1 MAEQNIIC
9 PHCGK
14 DIELTEALSGR
25 IKEEVRKDF
34 EDRARSKEL
43 ELKKKEDELSR
54 RARALEDSKRA
65 LEESYE
71 RKLAVERARLS
82 DDALKRA
89 REQVTVEIKDLQE
102 RNSEKD
108 RQLADHVKAEL
119 DMRKRLR
126 EMDEERK
133 RLDLD
138 VARRMDEE
146 RERIRQ
152 TTLDMFSEEHR
163 LKDLEKD
170 KRIHDLLKALDEAK
184 RKGEQGSM
192 QAQGEALELDIEGL
206 LKSRFPVDAIEPVPK
221 GMRGADIVQR
231 VYTRGGQY
239 CGSIA
244 WESKRTKAWSD
255 EWITKLKDDQRE
267 VKAEF
272 AVLVTE
278 AMPRGVNS
286 FACVEGVW
294 VTNVP
299 LAGSLAEVLRTG
311 LMQLAQAKLSTVG
324 KNEKMEAVYNY
335 LSGSEFRQR
344 IEAVVEAFRSMRD
357 DLEHE
362 KRAMMKIWA
371 RREKQIER
379 VAANTARMYGDM
391 QGIITTL
398 PEIGSLELG
407 PGEDQP
413 DED

>member
-1 MAEQNIIC
+1 MADQNIIC

-34 EDRARSKEL
+34 EDRARGKDL
-43 ELKKKEDELSR
+43 EIKKREDELAR
-54 RARALEDSKRA
+54 RARAIEDSKKA
-65 LEESYE
+65 LEESFE
-71 RKLAVERARLS
+71 RRLAVERARLS
-82 DDALKRA
+82 DDAMKRA

-102 RNSEKD
+102 RNSEKEML
-108 RQLADHVKAEL
+108 LAGHVKAEL
-119 DMRKRLR
+119 DMRKKLR
-126 EMDEERK
+126 EMEEERK

-152 TTLDMFSEEHR
+152 ATLDIFSEEHR

-170 KRIHDLLKALDEAK
+170 KQLHDMKRTIDELK
-184 RKGEQGSM
+184 RKSEQGSM
-192 QAQGEALELDIEGL
+192 QTQGEVLELDLEGL
-206 LKSRFPVDAIEPVPK
+206 LKSRFPVDAVLPVPK

-231 VYTRGGQY
+231 VYTRSGQY
-239 CGSIA
+239 CGSIV

-255 EWITKLKDDQRE
+255 EWIAKLKDDQRE

-278 AMPRGVNS
+278 AMPRDVTS

-294 VTNVP
+294 VTTVS
-299 LAGSLAEVLRTG
+299 LAGGLAEVLRAG
-311 LMQLAQAKLSTVG
+311 LMQLAQAKLAAVG
-324 KNEKMEAVYNY
+324 KNEKMEAIYNY

-344 IEAVVEAFRSMRD
+344 IEAAVEAFRSMRD

-362 KRAMMKIWA
+362 KRAMMKIWSK
-371 RREKQIER
+371 RDKQIER

-398 PEIGSLELG
+398 PEINALELG
-407 PGEDQP
+407 PGAEEP